1 MSRQA
6 LPSHLHFP
14 TTEKKDE
21 FHSFLLKI
29 IQFLF
34 ILSPQN
40 LSETRKYPEQIRKW
54 NDIFEMKIKNKNLKI
69 YMTE

>member
-1 MSRQA
+1 MHCNCIFTFQQ
-6 LPSHLHFP
+6 LK
-14 TTEKKDE
+14 KKDE
-21 FHSFLLKI
+21 FHSYLLKI

-40 LSETRKYPEQIRKW
+40 LSETRKNPEQIRKW
-54 NDIFEMKIKNKNLKI
+54 NDTFEMKIKNKNLKI

>member
-21 FHSFLLKI
+21 FHSYLLKI
-29 IQFLF
+29 IKIKFVLT
-34 ILSPQN
+34 PQN
-40 LSETRKYPEQIRKW
+40 LSETNPKQNRKW
-54 NDIFEMKIKNKNLKI
+54 NDRLEMKIKNKNLKI

>member
-21 FHSFLLKI
+21 FHSYLLNI
-29 IQFLF
+29 IQFKF

-40 LSETRKYPEQIRKW
+40 LSETRKKPEQIRKW
-54 NDIFEMKIKNKNLKI
+54 NDTFEIKMKNKNRKI

>member
-1 MSRQA
+1 MSRQT

-21 FHSFLLKI
+21 FHSYLLKI

-40 LSETRKYPEQIRKW
+40 LSETRKNPEQIRKW
-54 NDIFEMKIKNKNLKI
+54 NDTFEMKMKNKNRKI